1 MIPGETV
8 KIRVNPR
15 DCMGVVD
22 VINNTGMVT
31 VGMSFPMACSL
42 VLSSLLQSAREA
54 KLIPEREGF
63 EYLEVM
69 QQFSDKDKR
78 KKKLAI
84 TQMHKMVGSELRAP
98 AVQQRPI
105 GKVVLTMEQRRAD
118 TRIRELLFK
127 QDHAPDS
134 WSSADQQELDRCLV
148 VVAGE
153 DLPPKGQP

>member
-1 MIPGETV
+1 MSVGETV

-42 VLSSLLQSAREA
+42 VLSSLLESAREA
-54 KLIPEREGF
+54 KLIPERDGF

-84 TQMHKMVGSELRAP
+84 TQMHKMIGSELRAP

-105 GKVVLTMEQRRAD
+105 GKVQLTAEQRRAT
-118 TRIRELLFK
+118 TRMHELFFK
-127 QDHAPDS
+127 QEHAPDS
-134 WSSADQQELDRCLV
+134 WTPEDDAELLRV
-148 VVAGE
+148 IAVASG
-153 DLPPKGQP
+153 DPVPKGTT

>member
-1 MIPGETV
+1 MSVGETV

-42 VLSSLLQSAREA
+42 VLSSLLESARQA
-54 KLIPEREGF
+54 KLIPERDGF

-98 AVQQRPI
+98 AV
-105 GKVVLTMEQRRAD
+105 
-118 TRIRELLFK
+118 
-127 QDHAPDS
+127 
-134 WSSADQQELDRCLV
+134 
-148 VVAGE
+148 
-153 DLPPKGQP
+153 